1 MNPQECQRIPMTA
14 IANDVPAA
22 ARLIRDFPGWQI
34 SFDPAGVWSAERK
47 LSPTQLE
54 LHCAHSLNELRA
66 KLVQA
71 SQSPEPHM

>member
-1 MNPQECQRIPMTA
+1 MNPQECQRIAITA
-14 IANDVPAA
+14 IAADAPAV

-54 LHCAHSLNELRA
+54 LHCARNLNELRA
-66 KLVQA
+66 KLMQA
-71 SQSPEPHM
+71 SQ